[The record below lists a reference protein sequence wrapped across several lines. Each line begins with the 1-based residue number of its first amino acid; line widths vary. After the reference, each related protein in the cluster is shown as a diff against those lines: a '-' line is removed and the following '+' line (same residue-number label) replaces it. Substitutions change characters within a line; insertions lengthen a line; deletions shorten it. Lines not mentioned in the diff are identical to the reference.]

1 MKNSEKVEKSDDSNV
16 VSFSDYRDMGA
27 LLVAMEQAGIA
38 ATEAPEPTVFVAS
51 PVDTSDVG
59 DATRAAASSFTNFV
73 ATAEGEEL
81 FGYVLDGRLADERA
95 FDHQE
100 AVDQVIGSLQVPP
113 VTSPDLPE
121 FQPPEYVMVAVDT
134 VSMPDQAVSASDDG
148 FGALVVLSDE
158 EAALVLIPEDIG
170 FRDLIM
176 VAQQTYA
183 DVVVAYAEDL
193 GVPIVDGDVAKR
205 LTETL
210 KLGDTVA
217 PEVEGDPPAP
227 VDIVFEGT
235 KLSAIR
241 R

>member
-1 MKNSEKVEKSDDSNV
+1 MKNSEKVDKSDDSNV
-16 VSFSDYRDMGA
+16 VSFSDYSEMGA
-27 LLVAMEQAGIA
+27 LSVAMERAGIA
-38 ATEAPEPTVFVAS
+38 GTEAPEPTVFVTS
-51 PVDTSDVG
+51 LVDASDVG
-59 DATRAAASSFTNFV
+59 DATRVAASSFTNFV

-81 FGYVLDGRLADERA
+81 FGYVLDGRLTDERA
-95 FDHQE
+95 FEHQE
-100 AVDQVIGSLQVPP
+100 VVDQVIGSLQVPP
-113 VTSPDLPE
+113 ATNPDFPE

-134 VSMPDQAVSASDDG
+134 VSMPDDNALAPDDG
-148 FGALVVLSDE
+148 FGALVILSDE

-193 GVPIVDGDVAKR
+193 GVPIVEGDVAKR

-217 PEVEGDPPAP
+217 PEQDGDRPEP

-235 KLSAIR
+235 RLSAIR